1 MNSLSDASF
10 DAPYK
15 FTGFTALSVDK
26 AKTFET
32 FVSKTALITFSAP
45 LTFVL
50 MHSKGLYSA
59 AGTCYNAAA

>member
-32 FVSKTALITFSAP
+32 FVSKTALITFSATNIC
-45 LTFVL
+45 L
-50 MHSKGLYSA
+50 
-59 AGTCYNAAA
+59 NAF